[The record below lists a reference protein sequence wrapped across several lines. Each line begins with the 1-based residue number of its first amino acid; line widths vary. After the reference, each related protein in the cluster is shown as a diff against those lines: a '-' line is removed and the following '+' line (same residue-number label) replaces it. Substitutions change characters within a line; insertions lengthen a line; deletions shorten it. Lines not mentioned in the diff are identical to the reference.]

1 MLMDD
6 GAIGRL
12 AKRGAAVGL
21 AVILACAVGGCSR
34 SAGGSFGGLLGKL
47 RKNPDTGISYVKY
60 SNRGDRGVFGR
71 PKMPRVS
78 PMRVKKY

>member
-1 MLMDD
+1 MLMDV

-12 AKRGAAVGL
+12 AQRCAAVGL
-21 AVILACAVGGCSR
+21 AVVLACAVGGCSR
-34 SAGGSFGGLLGKL
+34 PAGGPAGGLLGKL
-47 RKNPDTGISYVKY
+47 RKNSDTGISYVKY

-78 PMRVKKY
+78 PMRMKKY